1 MFIFSFFGTILAT
14 ILGASLSLVLKSE
27 NNKFLSFLQ
36 NITVGGIIALLFFE
50 LFPEAKENSSA
61 VISNSLLASLLP
73 ILIGTG
79 SGLLFFILHEITHKL
94 ADHHKHDENDE
105 DDCHD
110 HAHSTEIFKNNNLL
124 VSSFIFLLAIFAH
137 NIPEGLSLG
146 ISFLTTNSSN
156 IPTEGLLMSVVL
168 FIHNLQIGFMMFN
181 SFKNA
186 EKSAKFSF
194 AMTLISSLPAYIL
207 SIIGFFISNIDLG
220 EMFKCIILS
229 FSFGSL
235 FYVLVIELLPQIIKQ
250 YKTKYSFLYILI
262 GILLSSIFIFM
273 EWNMQIF
280 GLVVAS
286 KREFE
291 TVFERID
298 KNSYKEIEKSPFK
311 VFEVKIGNKKVYTIL
326 SGVGEILAAAATQ
339 HLIDKY
345 NVTFIFNYGVV
356 GSLVDEIDLNNTV
369 IVEKI
374 VDYEFDTTPI
384 DDSKVGEHL
393 GLINDQYLRV
403 NSEILSLVKNIR
415 PDLKL
420 VTCASGNK
428 FVATIEDREYLH
440 KTFQAEICEME
451 AAGIYITSYAN
462 NVPAI
467 FIKGVSDTKTGGAE
481 EFTNMIKESSAVAFE
496 ILVDIISR
504 F

>member
-73 ILIGTG
+73 ILIGTI
-79 SGLLFFILHEITHKL
+79 SGVLFFILHEITHKL
-94 ADHHKHDENDE
+94 ADHPKHDENDE

-207 SIIGFFISNIDLG
+207 SIIGFFISNINLG

-250 YKTKYSFLYILI
+250 YKSKYSFLYILI

-273 EWNMQIF
+273 E
-280 GLVVAS
+280 
-286 KREFE
+286 
-291 TVFERID
+291 
-298 KNSYKEIEKSPFK
+298 
-311 VFEVKIGNKKVYTIL
+311 
-326 SGVGEILAAAATQ
+326 
-339 HLIDKY
+339 
-345 NVTFIFNYGVV
+345 
-356 GSLVDEIDLNNTV
+356 
-369 IVEKI
+369 
-374 VDYEFDTTPI
+374 
-384 DDSKVGEHL
+384 
-393 GLINDQYLRV
+393 
-403 NSEILSLVKNIR
+403 
-415 PDLKL
+415 
-420 VTCASGNK
+420 
-428 FVATIEDREYLH
+428 
-440 KTFQAEICEME
+440 
-451 AAGIYITSYAN
+451 
-462 NVPAI
+462 
-467 FIKGVSDTKTGGAE
+467 
-481 EFTNMIKESSAVAFE
+481 
-496 ILVDIISR
+496 
-504 F
+504 